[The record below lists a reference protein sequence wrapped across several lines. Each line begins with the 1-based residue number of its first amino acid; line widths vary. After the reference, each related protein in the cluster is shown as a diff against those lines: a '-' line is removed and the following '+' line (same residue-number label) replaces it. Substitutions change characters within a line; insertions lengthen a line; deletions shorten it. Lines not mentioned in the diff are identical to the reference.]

1 MQGLELVFMLNLSN
15 EILQN
20 FHRVSKVLQNE
31 DVDLKTCADL
41 YVSLAEQMCTSR
53 DEFEKF

>member
-1 MQGLELVFMLNLSN
+1 MQGLELVFMLNLWN

-20 FHRVSKVLQNE
+20 FHRVNKVLQNE